1 MSRGGPGAGYT
12 PGEKPQSFGGVW
24 KKIFQYMGR
33 YRYAFYAAI
42 VMSVVGTALSL
53 LGPNKI
59 SDLTNVI
66 KDGLAPGSS
75 VDMAAVTDI
84 GTFLVILY
92 GISAILLL
100 AQNLIMSTITQKT
113 AGRLRD
119 DIAEKVNRVPLGFF
133 DKSSTGDLMSR
144 VTNDADSMG
153 QAMNQGLGMM
163 ISSLTLFLGSLVMM
177 FVTNAVM
184 AVTSVLCT
192 VVGLVL
198 MVVMVKMSQK
208 HFNMQQE
215 YLGGINGHVSETYSS
230 HVVVKAYGAEDEVTE
245 KFDDINGK
253 LAKSAFLAQFISGTM
268 MPITSFVGNL
278 GYVMVCIVGAVLVLD
293 GSASIGTIVA
303 FMIYIRLFTQ
313 PLAQMAQALNSMQS
327 VAAGAERVFGF
338 LEEDELP
345 EEKDADQH
353 MERAKGHVEFRDVH
367 FGYVP
372 GKEIIK
378 GFSAEIQPGQKV
390 AIVGPT
396 GAGKTTIVN
405 LLMRFYDVDKG
416 SILIDGVP
424 ISRMT
429 RENVHEQFCM
439 VLQDAWLF
447 EGSIRDNIVYNR
459 EGITDEQVKEACQA
473 VGIDRFIHSLP
484 DGYDTILG
492 ETAELSAGQKQQM
505 VIARAMIDDSP
516 MLIFDEATSSVDTR
530 TEKAIQESLD
540 RLSSDRTSFVIAHRL
555 STIRN
560 SDVIL
565 VMKDGNVI
573 EQGNHDALMA
583 TGGFYCQL
591 YNSQF
596 EKAED
601 D

>member
-1 MSRGGPGAGYT
+1 MSRQGPGFT
-12 PGEKPQSFGGVW
+12 PGEKPSSFGGVW

-42 VMSVVGTALSL
+42 AMSIVGTALSL
-53 LGPNKI
+53 IGPNKI
-59 SDLTNVI
+59 SDLTDVI
-66 KDGLAPGSS
+66 KNGLAPGSTI
-75 VDMAAVTDI
+75 DMEAVASI
-84 GTFLVILY
+84 GTYLVLLY
-92 GISAILLL
+92 AVSAILLL
-100 AQNLIMSTITQKT
+100 VQNIIMSTITQKT

-119 DIAEKVNRVPLGFF
+119 DISEKVNKVPLGFF

-153 QAMNQGLGMM
+153 QSMNQGLGMM
-163 ISSLTLFLGSLVMM
+163 ISSLVLFLGSLVMM
-177 FVTNAVM
+177 FVTNAIM
-184 AVTSVLCT
+184 AITAVLCT
-192 VVGLVL
+192 VIGLVL
-198 MVVMVKMSQK
+198 MVVMVKLSQK
-208 HFNMQQE
+208 HFNRQQE

-230 HVVVKAYGAEDEVTE
+230 HVVVKAFGGEEEATEEFDE
-245 KFDDINGK
+245 INNK
-253 LAKSAFLAQFISGTM
+253 LTRSAFLAQFISGTM
-268 MPITSFVGNL
+268 MPITSFIGNL
-278 GYVMVCIVGAVLVLD
+278 GYVMVCIVGAVLVID
-293 GSASIGTIVA
+293 GTATIGTIVA

-313 PLAQMAQALNSMQS
+313 PLGQMAQALNSMQN

-338 LEEDELP
+338 LEEEELSSENP
-345 EEKDADQH
+345 DNHIEKA
-353 MERAKGHVEFRDVH
+353 RGHVEFRNVH

-378 GFSAEIQPGQKV
+378 GFSAEIMPGQKV

-405 LLMRFYDVDKG
+405 LLMRFYDVDSG

-424 ISRMT
+424 ISSMS

-447 EGSIRDNIVYNR
+447 EGSVKENIVYNR
-459 EGITDEQVKEACQA
+459 ESITDEQVRNACNA
-473 VGIDRFIHSLP
+473 VGLDRFIRSLP
-484 DGYDTILG
+484 NGYDTVLG
-492 ETAELSAGQKQQM
+492 EMAELSAGQKQQM

-530 TEKAIQESLD
+530 TEKTIQESLD
-540 RLSSDRTSFVIAHRL
+540 RLSNDRTSLVIAHRL

-560 SDVIL
+560 SDLIL

-573 EQGNHDALMA
+573 EQGDHDALMA
-583 TGGFYCQL
+583 KGGFYSDL

-596 EKAED
+596 ENAEED
-601 D
+601 

>member
-1 MSRGGPGAGYT
+1 MSRQGPGFT
-12 PGEKPQSFGGVW
+12 PGEKPSNFGGVW

-42 VMSVVGTALSL
+42 AMSIVGTALSL
-53 LGPNKI
+53 IGPNKI
-59 SDLTNVI
+59 SDLTDVI
-66 KDGLAPGSS
+66 KDGLAPGSTI
-75 VDMAAVTDI
+75 DMEAVASI

-92 GISAILLL
+92 AVSAILLL
-100 AQNLIMSTITQKT
+100 VQNIIMSTITQKT

-119 DIAEKVNRVPLGFF
+119 DISEKVNKVPLGFF

-153 QAMNQGLGMM
+153 QSMNQGLGMM
-163 ISSLTLFLGSLVMM
+163 ISSLVLFLGSLVMM
-177 FVTNAVM
+177 FVTNAIM
-184 AVTSVLCT
+184 AITAVLCT
-192 VVGLVL
+192 VIGLVL
-198 MVVMVKMSQK
+198 MVVMVKLSQK
-208 HFNMQQE
+208 HFNRQQE

-230 HVVVKAYGAEDEVTE
+230 HVVVKAFGGEEEATEEFDE
-245 KFDDINGK
+245 INNK
-253 LAKSAFLAQFISGTM
+253 LTRSAFLAQFISGTM
-268 MPITSFVGNL
+268 MPITSFIGNL
-278 GYVMVCIVGAVLVLD
+278 GYVMVCIVGAVLVID
-293 GSASIGTIVA
+293 GTATIGTIVA

-313 PLAQMAQALNSMQS
+313 PLGQMAQALNSMQN

-338 LEEDELP
+338 LEEEELSAENP
-345 EEKDADQH
+345 ENHIEK
-353 MERAKGHVEFRDVH
+353 AKGHVEFRDVH

-378 GFSAEIQPGQKV
+378 GFSAEIMPGQKV

-405 LLMRFYDVDKG
+405 LLMRFYDVDSG

-424 ISRMT
+424 ISSMS

-447 EGSIRDNIVYNR
+447 EGSVKENIVYNR
-459 EGITDEQVKEACQA
+459 EGITDEQVRNACNA
-473 VGIDRFIHSLP
+473 VGLDRFIRSLP
-484 DGYDTILG
+484 NGYDTVLG
-492 ETAELSAGQKQQM
+492 EMAELSAGQKQQM

-530 TEKAIQESLD
+530 TEKTIQESLD
-540 RLSSDRTSFVIAHRL
+540 RLSNDRTSFVIAHRL

-560 SDVIL
+560 SDLIL

-573 EQGNHDALMA
+573 EQGDHDALMA
-583 TGGFYCQL
+583 KGGFYSDL

-596 EKAED
+596 ENAEES
-601 D
+601 

>member
-1 MSRGGPGAGYT
+1 MSRQGPGFS
-12 PGEKPQSFGGVW
+12 PGEKPGDFGSVW

-42 VMSVVGTALSL
+42 LMSVIGTALSL

-59 SDLTNVI
+59 SELTDVI
-66 KDGLAPGSS
+66 KDGLAPGSTI
-75 VDMAAVTDI
+75 DMEAVASI

-92 GISAILLL
+92 AVSAILLL

-119 DIAEKVNRVPLGFF
+119 DISEKVNKVPLGFF

-153 QAMNQGLGMM
+153 QSMNQGLGMM
-163 ISSLTLFLGSLVMM
+163 ISSLVLFLGSLIMM
-177 FVTNAVM
+177 FVTNAIM
-184 AVTSVLCT
+184 AITAVLCT

-198 MVVMVKMSQK
+198 MVVMVKLSQK
-208 HFNMQQE
+208 HFNNQQE

-230 HVVVKAYGAEDEVTE
+230 HVVVKAFGGEEDVTE

-268 MPITSFVGNL
+268 MPITSFVSNL
-278 GYVMVCIVGAVLVLD
+278 GYVMVCIVGAVLVID

-313 PLAQMAQALNSMQS
+313 PLAQMAQALNSMQN

-338 LEEDELP
+338 LEEEELAAESP
-345 EEKDADQH
+345 DSH
-353 MERAKGHVEFRDVH
+353 MERARGHVEFRDVH

-378 GFSAEIQPGQKV
+378 GFSAEIMPGQKV

-405 LLMRFYDVDKG
+405 LLMRFYDVGSG

-424 ISRMT
+424 ISSMS

-447 EGSIRDNIVYNR
+447 GGSIKENIVYNR
-459 EGITDEQVKEACQA
+459 EGITDEQVRNACEA
-473 VGIDRFIHSLP
+473 VGLDRFIRSLP
-484 DGYDTILG
+484 NGYDTVLG
-492 ETAELSAGQKQQM
+492 ETAELSAGQKQQI

-530 TEKAIQESLD
+530 TEKTIQESLD

-583 TGGFYCQL
+583 KGGFYSDL

-596 EKAED
+596 ENAEED
-601 D
+601 

>member
-1 MSRGGPGAGYT
+1 MSRQGPGFT
-12 PGEKPQSFGGVW
+12 PGEKPASFGGVW

-42 VMSVVGTALSL
+42 AMSIVGTALSL
-53 LGPNKI
+53 IGPNKI
-59 SDLTNVI
+59 SDLTDVI
-66 KDGLAPGSS
+66 KDGLAPGSTI
-75 VDMAAVTDI
+75 DMEAVASI

-92 GISAILLL
+92 AVSAMLLL
-100 AQNLIMSTITQKT
+100 VQNILMSTITQKT

-119 DIAEKVNRVPLGFF
+119 NISEKVNKVPLGFF

-153 QAMNQGLGMM
+153 QSMNQGLGMM
-163 ISSLTLFLGSLVMM
+163 ISSLVLVLGSLVMM
-177 FVTNAVM
+177 FVTNAIM
-184 AVTSVLCT
+184 AVTAVLCT
-192 VVGLVL
+192 VLGLVL
-198 MVVMVKMSQK
+198 MVVMVKLSQK
-208 HFNMQQE
+208 HFNRQQE

-230 HVVVKAYGAEDEVTE
+230 HVVVKAFGGEEEATEEFDE
-245 KFDDINGK
+245 INNN
-253 LAKSAFLAQFISGTM
+253 LTRSAFLAQYISGTM
-268 MPITSFVGNL
+268 MPITGFIGNL
-278 GYVMVCIVGAVLVLD
+278 GYVMVCIVGAVLVID
-293 GSASIGTIVA
+293 GTATIGTIVA

-313 PLAQMAQALNSMQS
+313 PLGQMAQALNSMQN

-338 LEEDELP
+338 LEEEELSVENP
-345 EEKDADQH
+345 DNH
-353 MERAKGHVEFRDVH
+353 MKKARGHVEFRDVH

-378 GFSAEIQPGQKV
+378 GFSAEIMPGQKV

-405 LLMRFYDVDKG
+405 LLMRFYDVDSG

-424 ISRMT
+424 ISSMS

-447 EGSIRDNIVYNR
+447 EGSVKENIVYNR
-459 EGITDEQVKEACQA
+459 EGITDEQVRNACEA
-473 VGIDRFIHSLP
+473 VGLDRFIRSLP
-484 DGYDTILG
+484 DGYDTVLG
-492 ETAELSAGQKQQM
+492 EMAELSAGQKQQM

-530 TEKAIQESLD
+530 TEKTIQESLD

-560 SDVIL
+560 SDLIL

-573 EQGNHDALMA
+573 EQGDHDALMA
-583 TGGFYCQL
+583 KGGFYSDL

-596 EKAED
+596 ENAEES
-601 D
+601 